1 MHRTLTKWAVIPAAL
16 AAAAFWGAAA
26 RAVETEPVGPDA
38 LAKQMDAMT
47 KEVTQGALRIV
58 KPGGE
63 VVECPLKHTD
73 VQADVSGFIARV
85 RVTQVFFNPLDEKIE
100 AVYVF
105 PLPHKS
111 AVDDMTMVIGQR
123 RIVGL
128 IKRRAEARQIYEEA
142 LAQGAT
148 AALLEQERP
157 NIFTQSV
164 GNIAPRQE
172 VRIEISYVDVLEYD
186 MGTYEF
192 HFPMV
197 VGPRYIPGSPT
208 SSIPP
213 VPPEL
218 KGKVGEL
225 DKGKVREG
233 PGTPQGTGWSP
244 DTTRVPDAS
253 RITPPVLKPGFR
265 NGHDI
270 SLSVTLNAG
279 VPIQDLKVTSHE
291 AAIQR
296 TGKSEAAVKLAPAD
310 SIPNKAFVLRYAVV
324 GQMPEMAM
332 LAHTGARG
340 QGYFML
346 MVQPADDERL
356 RQSPP
361 REIVF
366 LVDVSGSMSGNPTAK
381 VIDAMQ
387 KFLRLCKAED
397 TVQVITFAG
406 DSRKLFEKPVPVTE
420 ENIKEALG
428 FTKGLKGGGGTEM
441 LKGIRMVLAE
451 PPDPKRV
458 RIVIML
464 TDGYIGNE
472 AEIIAEVGRRAGDR
486 IRFWCIGI
494 GSDPNRFLLDGVAR
508 QGGGMS
514 KTLGLKDDPA
524 EMVQEVMFRIHR
536 AQLADV
542 EIDWGGLKVFE
553 TYPAKIP
560 ELWAGRPIVVFGLYD
575 RGGGTTIRVTGNVE
589 GQPASWPLQVFLP
602 ENEQRN
608 DVLAKVWA
616 RNKIED
622 LMQQTFYAGSPEV
635 EEVVTSIALE
645 YRLMSQYTSFVAV
658 DESTI
663 GRLREPARPPRRML
677 VPVPL
682 PEGTRYEGFF
692 GDMDGE
698 MEALDP
704 GTLAL
709 GATRFR
715 GVAKANAGG
724 YSYGMTALNSLQV
737 IGIGGGGAAPAAMPA
752 SPPSGAATRYLRYP
766 AMPMATAAKMPM
778 QASMRLQRRS
788 GGPADGSGGSSG
800 IARGYF
806 ARPAASRSPLSIS
819 GGAGLFDDYKGD
831 LAGGGYTAAAL
842 SASTETIAKQSQ
854 AALKEAQDLAKK
866 GDPAAARAKFAAA
879 YLLDMASGGAA
890 GTSAEAMAGIEKAG
904 DALLAAWKKDLPG
917 LDKTLQLV
925 IRDKS
930 VAEALEA
937 VARAAGLKVSLVP
950 GSAEDA
956 AAILGVAEVRVTFL
970 DLRGATAAQALD
982 WILTPARMAWRLE
995 KGAVVAA
1002 TVRRGPAES
1011 AWVYD
1016 VSLAALPAEKEFENI
1031 KDHNKRIEAARK
1043 TADDFLAAVRKGAG
1057 ARADAVCWYAPGQ
1070 LLVIGDA
1077 ALHAAVA
1084 RLCADLADPKAKL
1097 EGTLGD
1103 LQKVTAQRAEDR
1115 KESAAKLLAAG
1126 EKVRV
1131 AQALAANSW
1140 KLLAASARGQL
1151 DLEALTE
1158 LEVAW
1163 RQPATAEFL
1172 KGPHAVIVLRSF
1184 WAIAEA
1190 SRALPKEEELAVAAR
1205 SARQRCKEAADAALA
1220 ALGKT
1225 PGDAGAYFRVLY
1237 AALAMRDD
1245 EAFAGKALPLLARS
1259 GKTPLGAWPAVAA
1272 ALLEPA
1278 GKTDAKALR
1287 ELVPEL
1293 LGLADAA
1300 RTAPFAQQGGLGDN
1314 DMIALAALA
1323 CRRAGGEAW
1332 NGFRAESRNLLGARP
1347 LDGSVVVLVG
1357 SLARPNVLVAAAKP

>member
-26 RAVETEPVGPDA
+26 RAVETTPAAPDA
-38 LAKQMDAMT
+38 LAKQMEAMT
-47 KEVTQGALRIV
+47 QDVTQGALRV
-58 KPGGE
+58 VRPGGE

-197 VGPRYIPGSPT
+197 VGPRYIPGAPT
-208 SSIPP
+208 SAIPP

-218 KGKVGEL
+218 KGRVGEL
-225 DKGKVREG
+225 DKGKVHEG
-233 PGTPQGTGWSP
+233 PDKPKGDGWSP
-244 DTTRVPDAS
+244 DTMRVPDAS

-356 RQSPP
+356 RQAPP

-381 VIDAMQ
+381 VIEAMQ
-387 KFLRLCKAED
+387 KFLKLCKAED
-397 TVQVITFAG
+397 TVQVITFAN
-406 DSRKLFEKPVPVTE
+406 DSRKLFENPVPVTE
-420 ENIKEALG
+420 ENIKKALG
-428 FTKGLKGGGGTEM
+428 FTEGLKGGGGTEM

-458 RIVIML
+458 RIVIMM

-514 KTLGLKDDPA
+514 KTLNLKDDPA

-560 ELWAGRPIVVFGLYD
+560 ELWAGRPIVVFGLYN
-575 RGGGTTIRVTGNVE
+575 RGGGATIRVTGNVE

-635 EEVVTSIALE
+635 EDVVTSIALE

-658 DESTI
+658 DESTL
-663 GRLREPARPPRRML
+663 GKLREPARPPRRML

-692 GDMDGE
+692 GDRDGDAEGGE
-698 MEALDP
+698 MI
-704 GTLAL
+704 GGMAL
-709 GATRFR
+709 GAGFKKAEK
-715 GVAKANAGG
+715 AKSGG
-724 YSYGMTALNSLQV
+724 YSYGRTALNSLQV
-737 IGIGGGGAAPAAMPA
+737 IGVGGGGAAPAAMPA
-752 SPPSGAATRYLRYP
+752 APPPLAMPSR
-766 AMPMATAAKMPM
+766 AMPMPTAASTPA
-778 QASMRLQRRS
+778 QASMRARGQS
-788 GGPADGSGGSSG
+788 GGRPGVSSG

-806 ARPAASRSPLSIS
+806 AGPAAGRSSLSIS
-819 GGAGLFDDYKGD
+819 GGVVLAEQAPENKGD

-842 SASTETIAKQSQ
+842 SASTESIAKQSQ

-866 GDPAAARAKFAAA
+866 GDWAAARAKFAAA

-890 GTSAEAMAGIEKAG
+890 GTSAEALAGIEKAG
-904 DALLAAWKKDLPG
+904 DALLKAWKKDLPG
-917 LDKTLQLV
+917 LDKTLDLV

-956 AAILGVAEVRVTFL
+956 AAILGVPEVRVTFL

-982 WILTPARMAWRLE
+982 WILTPARMAWRAE
-995 KGAVVAA
+995 KGAVAA
-1002 TVRRGPAES
+1002 TTVRRAAGES

-1016 VSLAALPAEKEFENI
+1016 VSLAAIPAEKEFEKI
-1031 KDHNKRIEAARK
+1031 PDHNKRIEAARK

-1057 ARADAVCWYAPGQ
+1057 ARDDAVCWYAPGQ

-1097 EGTLGD
+1097 EGALAD

-1115 KESAAKLLAAG
+1115 KESAAKLMAAAD
-1126 EKVRV
+1126 KVRV
-1131 AQALAANSW
+1131 VQDLAANNW

-1190 SRALPKEEELAVAAR
+1190 SRALPKEEELAVASR

-1220 ALGKT
+1220 ALEKT

-1245 EAFAGKALPLLARS
+1245 EALAGKALPLLTRS
-1259 GKTPLGAWPAVAA
+1259 GQAPLGAWPAVAA

-1278 GKTDAKALR
+1278 GKADAKALR

-1300 RTAPFAQQGGLGDN
+1300 RTATFAQQGGLGDN

-1332 NGFRAESRNLLGARP
+1332 DAFRAESRNLLGARP

>member
-26 RAVETEPVGPDA
+26 RAAETEPGKPDA
-38 LAKQMDAMT
+38 LATNMENLAKD
-47 KEVTQGALRIV
+47 VTQGALRVV

-73 VQADVSGFIARV
+73 VQADISGFIARV

-128 IKRRAEARQIYEEA
+128 IKRRAEARRIYEEA

-208 SSIPP
+208 SGIAP

-218 KGKVGEL
+218 KGRVGEL
-225 DKGKVREG
+225 DKGKVPEG
-233 PGTPQGTGWSP
+233 PDTPKGAGWSP

-270 SLSVTLNAG
+270 SLSVTLSAG

-296 TGKSEAAVKLAPAD
+296 TGKSEAAVKLSPAD

-332 LAHTGARG
+332 LAHTDAKG

-356 RQSPP
+356 RQAPP

-397 TVQVITFAG
+397 TVQVITFAN

-458 RIVIML
+458 RIVIMM

-542 EIDWGGLKVFE
+542 QIEWGGLKVFE

-560 ELWAGRPIVVFGLYD
+560 ELWAGRPIVIFGLYD
-575 RGGGTTIRVTGNVE
+575 RSGQATIRVTGNVE

-692 GDMDGE
+692 GDMGGE
-698 MEALDP
+698 AE
-704 GTLAL
+704 GYEVTGLAL
-709 GATRFR
+709 G
-715 GVAKANAGG
+715 VAERVQAGG
-724 YSYGMTALNSLQV
+724 YSYGSY
-737 IGIGGGGAAPAAMPA
+737 GGGGRGKMLRPMAVAAGAAPAAVPA
-752 SPPSGAATRYLRYP
+752 SPPGGPMLSPMGAP
-766 AMPMATAAKMPM
+766 ARMPM
-778 QASMRLQRRS
+778 QAGDRPMAERRQW
-788 GGPADGSGGSSG
+788 GGRAAGSS
-800 IARGYF
+800 AWGYF
-806 ARPAASRSPLSIS
+806 NGTFAGRSSLSVN
-819 GGAGLFDDYKGD
+819 GGAGLFDEDRRD
-831 LAGGGYTAAAL
+831 LADGGYTAAAL
-842 SASTETIAKQSQ
+842 SAGTQPIAKQSQ
-854 AALKEAQDLAKK
+854 AALKEAQELAKK

-890 GTSAEAMAGIEKAG
+890 GTSAEALAGIEKAG

-917 LDKTLQLV
+917 LDKTLDLV
-925 IRDKS
+925 IRDKP

-956 AAILGVAEVRVTFL
+956 AAILGVPEVRVTFL
-970 DLRGATAAQALD
+970 DLRGATVAQALD
-982 WILTPARMAWRLE
+982 WILVPARLAWRAE
-995 KGAVVAA
+995 KGAVAAA
-1002 TVRRGPAES
+1002 TVRRAAGES

-1016 VSLAALPAEKEFENI
+1016 VSLAALPAEKEFEKI
-1031 KDHNKRIEAARK
+1031 PDSNKRIEAARK
-1043 TADDFLAAVRKGAG
+1043 TADDFLAAVRKAAG
-1057 ARADAVCWYAPGQ
+1057 ARDDAVCWYAPGQ

-1097 EGTLGD
+1097 EGALAD
-1103 LQKVTAQRAEDR
+1103 LQKVTAKRAEDR
-1115 KESAAKLLAAG
+1115 KESAAKLMAAG

-1131 AQALAANSW
+1131 AQDLAANSW

-1220 ALGKT
+1220 ALEKT
-1225 PGDAGAYFRVLY
+1225 PADAGAYFRVLY

-1259 GKTPLGAWPAVAA
+1259 GQAPLGAWPAVAA

-1278 GKTDAKALR
+1278 GKADPKTLR
-1287 ELVPEL
+1287 PLIAEL
-1293 LGLADAA
+1293 GGAADAA
-1300 RTAPFAQQGGLGDN
+1300 QTAPVARQGGLGDN

-1332 NGFRAESRNLLGARP
+1332 NAFRAESRNLLGARP

-1357 SLARPNVLVAAAKP
+1357 SLARPNVLAAAAKP

>member
-16 AAAAFWGAAA
+16 AAAAFWGATA
-26 RAVETEPVGPDA
+26 RAAQAEPGKPDA
-38 LAKQMDAMT
+38 LATNMENLAKD
-47 KEVTQGALRIV
+47 VTQGALRIV

-73 VQADVSGFIARV
+73 VAADISGFIARV

-111 AVDDMTMVIGQR
+111 AVDDMTLVIGQR

-128 IKRRAEARQIYEEA
+128 IKRRAEARRIYEEA

-208 SSIPP
+208 SGIAP

-218 KGKVGEL
+218 KGRVGEL
-225 DKGKVREG
+225 DKSKVPEG
-233 PGTPQGTGWSP
+233 PDTPKGTGWSP

-270 SLSVTLNAG
+270 SLSVTLSAG

-296 TGKSEAAVKLAPAD
+296 TGKSEAAVKLSPAD

-324 GQMPEMAM
+324 GKMPEMAM
-332 LAHTGARG
+332 LAHTDRKG

-356 RQSPP
+356 RQAPP

-381 VIDAMQ
+381 VIEAMQ
-387 KFLRLCKAED
+387 KFLKLCKAED
-397 TVQVITFAG
+397 TVQVITFAN

-420 ENIKEALG
+420 ENIKKALG
-428 FTKGLKGGGGTEM
+428 FTEGLKGSGGTEM

-451 PPDPKRV
+451 SPDPKRV

-524 EMVQEVMFRIHR
+524 EMVQEIMFRIHR

-542 EIDWGGLKVFE
+542 QIDWGGLKVFE

-575 RGGGTTIRVTGNVE
+575 RSGQATLRVTGNVE

-635 EEVVTSIALE
+635 EDLVTSIALE

-663 GRLREPARPPRRML
+663 GKLREPARPPRRML

-692 GDMDGE
+692 GDMDVGAEGGE
-698 MEALDP
+698 I
-704 GTLAL
+704 GGLAL
-709 GATRFR
+709 GANFKVSEKARSG
-715 GVAKANAGG
+715 GVS
-724 YSYGMTALNSLQV
+724 YSGKTALYSLQV
-737 IGIGGGGAAPAAMPA
+737 MGVGGGGAASAAMPA
-752 SPPSGAATRYLRYP
+752 SPPPAAP
-766 AMPMATAAKMPM
+766 MPSKAVPMVNAARMPG
-778 QASMRLQRRS
+778 QAGERLIAERRQW
-788 GGPADGSGGSSG
+788 GGRAGGTSG
-800 IARGYF
+800 IARGYLGG
-806 ARPAASRSPLSIS
+806 PAASRYTLSLN
-819 GGAGLFDDYKGD
+819 GASVLFDEAESKGD

-842 SASTETIAKQSQ
+842 GAGTETIAKQSL
-854 AALKEAQDLAKK
+854 AALKEAQELAKK
-866 GDPAAARAKFAAA
+866 GDWAAARAKFAAA

-890 GTSAEAMAGIEKAG
+890 GTSAEALEGIEKAG
-904 DALLAAWKKDLPG
+904 DALLKAWKKDLPG
-917 LDKTLQLV
+917 LDKTLDLV

-937 VARAAGLKVSLVP
+937 VARAAGLKVGLVP

-956 AAILGVAEVRVTFL
+956 AAILGAAEVRVTFL
-970 DLRGATAAQALD
+970 DLRGATVAQALD
-982 WILTPARMAWRLE
+982 WILTPARMAWRAE
-995 KGAVVAA
+995 KGEVAAA
-1002 TVRRGPAES
+1002 TVRRAAGES

-1016 VSLAALPAEKEFENI
+1016 VSLAAIPAGKEFEKI
-1031 KDHNKRIEAARK
+1031 PDHNKRIEAARK

-1057 ARADAVCWYAPGQ
+1057 ARDDAVCWYAPGQ

-1097 EGTLGD
+1097 EGALAD

-1115 KESAAKLLAAG
+1115 KEAATKLLAAG

-1131 AQALAANSW
+1131 AQDLAANSW

-1205 SARQRCKEAADAALA
+1205 SARQRCKDAADAAPA
-1220 ALGKT
+1220 ALEKT

-1245 EAFAGKALPLLARS
+1245 EAFAGKALPLLTRS
-1259 GKTPLGAWPAVAA
+1259 GQALLGAWPAVAA

-1278 GKTDAKALR
+1278 GKADPKTLR
-1287 ELVPEL
+1287 PLIAEL
-1293 LGLADAA
+1293 GGAADAA
-1300 RTAPFAQQGGLGDN
+1300 QTAPFARQGGLGDN

-1332 NGFRAESRNLLGARP
+1332 NAFRAESRNLLGARP